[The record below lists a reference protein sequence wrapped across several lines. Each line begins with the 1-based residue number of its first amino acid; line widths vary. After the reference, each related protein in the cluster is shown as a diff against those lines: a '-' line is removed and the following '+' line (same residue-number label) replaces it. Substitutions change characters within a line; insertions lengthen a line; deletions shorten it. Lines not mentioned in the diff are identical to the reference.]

1 MGKYNK
7 QFIGKKKINN
17 DRRWYRDDKFD
28 VDKCNRD
35 FVLCQISKISFN
47 YIVIGVCVEKYY

>member
-35 FVLCQISKISFN
+35 FGLCQIGN
-47 YIVIGVCVEKYY
+47 